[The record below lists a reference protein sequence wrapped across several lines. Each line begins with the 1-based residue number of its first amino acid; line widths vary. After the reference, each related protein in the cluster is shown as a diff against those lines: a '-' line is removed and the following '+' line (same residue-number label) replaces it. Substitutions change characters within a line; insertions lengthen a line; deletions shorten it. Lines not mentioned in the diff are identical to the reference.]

1 MNSLD
6 QISYKINLAII
17 RTKLVKQLDETFLS
31 LNKHLQNIDNILNE
45 VKNNAKNTNNKS
57 K

>member
-31 LNKHLQNIDNILNE
+31 LNEHLQNIDNILNE

-57 K
+57 N